1 MNPLEVGSEWDS
13 VDALKHACA
22 TYAIEN
28 RFPTKFVK
36 RNANQFDIRCKNDSC
51 KWRLYASKYDRAKF
65 VVKTFVDEH
74 YNCPGVHL
82 KNTTADSH
90 FIAKVIAAKVKEK
103 PDYAPCEILQ
113 DINRDYRVKVGYWQA
128 YRGKQKA
135 INDLNGTPEEGYASS
150 HNIVINFARPTQ
162 VIIL

>member
-1 MNPLEVGSEWDS
+1 MNSLEVGSEWDS

-22 TYAIEN
+22 TYAIKN
-28 RFPTKFVK
+28 RFPTKVVK
-36 RNANQFDIRCKNDSC
+36 RNANQFDMRCKNDGC

-65 VVKTFVDEH
+65 IVKTFVDEH
-74 YNCPGVHL
+74 YNCPGTHL
-82 KNTTADSH
+82 KNSAANSH

-113 DINRDYRVKVGYWQA
+113 DINRDYRVEVSYWQV

-135 INDLNGTPEEGYASS
+135 INDLHGTPEEGY
-150 HNIVINFARPTQ
+150 IKLP
-162 VIIL
+162 